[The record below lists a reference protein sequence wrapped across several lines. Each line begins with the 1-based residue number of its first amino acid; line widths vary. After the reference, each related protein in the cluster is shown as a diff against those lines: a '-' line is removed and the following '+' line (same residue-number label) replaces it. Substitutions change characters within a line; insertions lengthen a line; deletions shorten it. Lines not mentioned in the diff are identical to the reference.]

1 MPGYRV
7 YIIGLDGQFIKS
19 IDLDCFDVDA
29 ALASAKQFVDG
40 HDVELWQ
47 RDRRIARLDGEPE

>member
-7 YIIGLDGQFIKS
+7 YIIGLDGEFIKS
-19 IDLDCFDVDA
+19 INLDRFDDDA
-29 ALASAKQFVDG
+29 ALASARRFVDG

-47 RDRRIARLDGEPE
+47 RDRRIARLEGRPE

>member
-7 YIIGLDGQFIKS
+7 YIIGLDGEFIKS
-19 IDLDCFDVDA
+19 IDLDCFDDDA
-29 ALASAKQFVDG
+29 ALASARQFVDG

-47 RDRRIARLDGEPE
+47 RDRRIARLAGEPE

>member
-7 YIIGLDGQFIKS
+7 YIIGLDGEFIKS
-19 IDLDCFDVDA
+19 INLDCFDDDA
-29 ALASAKQFVDG
+29 ALASARRFVDG

-47 RDRRIARLDGEPE
+47 RDRRIARLEGRPE